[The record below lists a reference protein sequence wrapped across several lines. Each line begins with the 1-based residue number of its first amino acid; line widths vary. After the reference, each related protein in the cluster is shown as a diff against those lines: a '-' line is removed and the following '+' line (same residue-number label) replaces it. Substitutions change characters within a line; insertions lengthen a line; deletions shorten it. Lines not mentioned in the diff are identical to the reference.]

1 MSNANP
7 IVIAA
12 IIIIM
17 GEGFVGGDGMMGGN
31 GMVGGNGMMGDG
43 GIVSSK
49 VAVGG
54 NKLGLIGTESMLTH
68 GFVALSSHDPQDSGG
83 MLNLLYLW
91 YGWPDGCYGPQI
103 L

>member
-1 MSNANP
+1 
-7 IVIAA
+7 
-12 IIIIM
+12 
-17 GEGFVGGDGMMGGN
+17 
-31 GMVGGNGMMGDG
+31 MVGGNGMMGNG

-54 NKLGLIGTESMLTH
+54 NKLGLIGMESVLTH
-68 GFVALSSHDPQDSGG
+68 GSVALSSPDPQDSGG

-91 YGWPDGCYGPQI
+91 YRQPDRCYGPWI